1 MIDLLEMDS
10 KLTAFMD
17 EEVDFL
23 MTLSRQ
29 GKMMRFSEGV
39 IE

>member
-10 KLTAFMD
+10 KLTVFMD

-29 GKMMRFSEGV
+29 GKMMRVSEGV

>member
-10 KLTAFMD
+10 KLTVFMD

-29 GKMMRFSEGV
+29 GKMMRLSEGV

>member
-10 KLTAFMD
+10 KLTVFMD

-29 GKMMRFSEGV
+29 GKMMRF
-39 IE
+39 

>member
-10 KLTAFMD
+10 KLTVFMD